1 MFHSLRSIL
10 TSISNSQ
17 QTLPHIKTCHME
29 KEQYTG
35 TSLPPP
41 PNYLGNFLPVRQ
53 TQNSILAAK
62 VAKQGNFEEKGTRFV
77 CLFAGPT
84 SLSQWRWSLAITCG
98 SVSSILLTKQAELHR
113 PRQRTHSGAA
123 NAEKSLIDG
132 PVRNLHLD
140 HFRSSADMHVYSIF
154 RQMSRP
160 HLVRKNNKNWLEFAT
175 SGYKFFLHLVFLI
188 FLPLFFTFPMIFF
201 FFFAYC
207 SLSTHQHLSFV
218 AFVIFLLVFSNFPQ
232 KQSTYW
238 TTQKCRNW
246 GAYFTNMNR
255 AINGQQTAKSS

>member
-98 SVSSILLTKQAELHR
+98 SISSILLTKQAEFHR

-132 PVRNLHLD
+132 PVRKLHLD

-188 FLPLFFTFPMIFF
+188 FLPLFFTFLMFF
-201 FFFAYC
+201 FFFLHIVPLRHINTC
-207 SLSTHQHLSFV
+207 LLW
-218 AFVIFLLVFSNFPQ
+218 FLLFSSWCSPTFL
-232 KQSTYW
+232 
-238 TTQKCRNW
+238 
-246 GAYFTNMNR
+246 
-255 AINGQQTAKSS
+255 KSSQHIEPLVNVETEVHISLIWTGL

>member
-77 CLFAGPT
+77 CLFAGAT

-132 PVRNLHLD
+132 PVRKLHLD

-188 FLPLFFTFPMIFF
+188 FLPLFFTFLMFF
-201 FFFAYC
+201 FFFLHIVPLRHINTCLLWLLLFSSWC
-207 SLSTHQHLSFV
+207 SPT
-218 AFVIFLLVFSNFPQ
+218 FL
-232 KQSTYW
+232 
-238 TTQKCRNW
+238 
-246 GAYFTNMNR
+246 
-255 AINGQQTAKSS
+255 KSSQHIEPLRNVETEVHMLIWAGP

>member
-132 PVRNLHLD
+132 PVRKLHLD

-201 FFFAYC
+201 FFLHIVPFRHINTCLLWLLLFSSWC
-207 SLSTHQHLSFV
+207 SPT
-218 AFVIFLLVFSNFPQ
+218 FL
-232 KQSTYW
+232 
-238 TTQKCRNW
+238 
-246 GAYFTNMNR
+246 
-255 AINGQQTAKSS
+255 KSSQHIEPLVNVETEVHISLIWTGL